1 MRTKN
6 PQKQNFATQYYD
18 YLKKWHSF
26 LFGYYTAFSNSASE
40 SMRTFDKEHPQYTT
54 ETVNNIQ
61 KSFDK
66 RFRDELVKEKFCS
79 SMADYLDAALLLSE
93 YFGIKYSYPIFMNVF
108 AAWNKLLEPM
118 RDNIN
123 RSPSEIIKMHNGFQL
138 IHYKPIVKKRFATP
152 ILVVYSLI
160 NRHYILDLFP
170 KVSVIRSL
178 LEQGFDVYATD
189 WTTPDSSIEK
199 MTLDDHIQHCVDESV
214 KKVLEVSGQQKIS
227 LFGYCW
233 GGIFALGYAAIH
245 PEIIKNLILHATPVD
260 LKKADTVIEKFTKHI
275 DADNLV
281 DTLGNIPGSLIN
293 LAFILRN
300 PVDAVLKYWTFF
312 SKPRNPEEIMQF
324 FAIETWLYDS
334 RPIIGEIYREI
345 VNKIYKKNLL
355 IKNELNVGSK
365 KIDLNNL
372 TMPVLNIVGLK
383 DDLVPP
389 ESSRYIM
396 CNIPSKD
403 KQLIEFPTGHVGLC
417 ISKKAH
423 GKLWPEVAKWLGER
437 S

>member
-1 MRTKN
+1 MQEQRFT
-6 PQKQNFATQYYD
+6 TQYYD
-18 YLKKWHSF
+18 YLSKWHTFS
-26 LFGYYTAFSNSASE
+26 LEYYSAFFNSISK
-40 SMRTFDKEHPQYTT
+40 SSSSIPNKRISR
-54 ETVNNIQ
+54 ETIDITR

-66 RFRDELVKEKFCS
+66 TLRGELRKEKFCS
-79 SMADYLDAALLLSE
+79 SLADYLDATVSLSK
-93 YFGIKYSYPIFMNVF
+93 YFGINRSYQNFMDNF
-108 AAWNKLLEPM
+108 ASWNKLLEPM

-123 RSPSEIIKMHNGFQL
+123 RSPSEIIKMHDGFQI

-170 KVSVIRSL
+170 KVSVIKNL

-189 WTTPDSSIEK
+189 WATPDSSIKK
-199 MTLDDHIQHCVDESV
+199 MTLEDHIQYCVDESV

-233 GGIFALGYAAIH
+233 GGIFALGYASIH
-245 PEIIKNLILHATPVD
+245 PEIVKNLILHATPVD
-260 LKKADTVIEKFTKHI
+260 FEKSDSVIENFTKHI

-281 DTLGNIPGSLIN
+281 DTLGNVPGSLIN
-293 LAFILRN
+293 MAFILRN

-312 SKPRNPEEIMQF
+312 SKPRSSEEIMQF

-355 IKNELNVGSK
+355 IKNELKIGSK

-389 ESSRYIM
+389 ESSRSIM
-396 CNIPSKD
+396 NNIQSTD

-423 GKLWPEVAKWLGER
+423 EKLWPDVTKWLGKR

>member
-1 MRTKN
+1 M
-6 PQKQNFATQYYD
+6 QEQNFITQYYD
-18 YLKKWHSF
+18 YLSKWYNFSSE
-26 LFGYYTAFSNSASE
+26 YCSAFSNSTSKSLSSIPNE
-40 SMRTFDKEHPQYTT
+40 KITKETTDIMRE
-54 ETVNNIQ
+54 
-61 KSFDK
+61 SFDK
-66 RFRDELVKEKFCS
+66 TLREELKKDKFCS
-79 SMADYLDAALLLSE
+79 SLADHLDATLSLSK
-93 YFGIKYSYPIFMNVF
+93 YFGINHFYQNFMDNF
-108 AAWNKLLEPM
+108 AVWNKLLEPI
-118 RDNIN
+118 RDNFN
-123 RSPSEIIKMHNGFQL
+123 RSPSEIIKMHNGFHL
-138 IHYKPIVKKRFATP
+138 LHYKPTIKKQFATP

-178 LEQGFDVYATD
+178 LDQGFEVYATD
-189 WTTPDSSIEK
+189 WATPDSSIK
-199 MTLDDHIQHCVDESV
+199 NMTLEDHIHHCVGESV
-214 KKVLEVSGQQKIS
+214 KRVLEVSGQQKIS

-233 GGIFALGYAAIH
+233 GGIFAIGYAAMH
-245 PEIIKNLILHATPVD
+245 PEIVKNLIIHATPVD
-260 LKKADTVIEKFTKHI
+260 LEKTDSVIEKFTKHI

-281 DTLGNIPGSLIN
+281 DALGNVPGSLIN
-293 LAFILRN
+293 MAFILRN
-300 PVDAVLKYWTFF
+300 PVEAVLKYWTFF
-312 SKPRNPEEIMQF
+312 NKPRNPEEIMQF

-355 IKNELNVGSK
+355 IKNELEVGSQ
-365 KIDLNNL
+365 KINLNNL

-389 ESSRYIM
+389 ESSRSIM
-396 CNIPSKD
+396 SNIQSTD

-423 GKLWPEVAKWLGER
+423 GKLWPEVAKWLGKR